1 MLTSICVSETDNLFI
16 LTVRYDYYMKQFE
29 DKTREAIN
37 RLEYKEYRNE
47 INILEEKLHKL
58 RDKLT
63 KKEKRLLQNR
73 GYKPIKLDE
82 FTVLAP
88 VGISIEQLY
97 VSLQQMNPPN
107 DEDELVRYFV
117 TEDDLNEVRES
128 KEYLNIVKKR
138 QQKLDDIND
147 IYKDFWNKEVKNISD
162 SDEESII
169 FMLAG
174 LDRDISA
181 RKLSDVTGISK
192 YTCKRYSIED
202 NTVIKSDR

>member
-1 MLTSICVSETDNLFI
+1 
-16 LTVRYDYYMKQFE
+16 MKKFE
-29 DKTREAIN
+29 NKTREAIS
-37 RLEYKEYRNE
+37 RLDYEEYRND
-47 INILEEKLHKL
+47 INILEKKLHKL
-58 RDKLT
+58 RDELT
-63 KKEKRLLQNR
+63 EKEKRLLQNI

-82 FTVLAP
+82 FTILAP

-147 IYKDFWNKEVKNISD
+147 IYKDFWNKEVKNITD

-174 LDRDISA
+174 LDRDIGA
-181 RKLSDVTGISK
+181 RKLSDITGISK
-192 YTCKRYSIED
+192 YTCKRYSIEED
-202 NTVIKSDR
+202 TVIKLDR